1 MPFELMK
8 KVMMTG
14 IGLALKTQS
23 EIEAMAKEI
32 IKKSKMGE
40 AEGEKFIAD
49 VLKKYDKA
57 RKDMEQKIHKGV
69 SEYMASAD
77 IASKKE
83 LNALKKEIASMKKA
97 AKKKK

>member
-8 KVMMTG
+8 KVMVTG

-23 EIEAMAKEI
+23 EIESIAKDI
-32 IKKSKMGE
+32 IKKSKMSE
-40 AEGEKFIAD
+40 AEGEKFIND
-49 VLKKYDKA
+49 VVKKYDKA
-57 RKDMEQKIHKGV
+57 RVEMEKKIQKGI

-83 LNALKKEIASMKKA
+83 LASLKKEIAAMKKA
-97 AKKKK
+97 TRKK

>member
-8 KVMMTG
+8 KVMVTG
-14 IGLALKTQS
+14 IGLALKTQA
-23 EIEAMAKEI
+23 EIESIAKDI
-32 IKKSKMGE
+32 IKKSKMSE
-40 AEGEKFIAD
+40 AEGEKFIND

-57 RKDMEQKIHKGV
+57 RVDMEKKIQKGV
-69 SEYMASAD
+69 SDYMSKAD

-83 LNALKKEIASMKKA
+83 LAALKKEIAGMKKA